1 MASAALMFLD
11 SFCWAVGSS
20 YGFFLWEM
28 EETGMVQPDFQSFR
42 RLAKGAR
49 LIPVHTQILADAETP
64 VRSLMRFS
72 GSPHV
77 FLLESVEGGERWGRY
92 SFLGFDP
99 LQVWEV
105 WGDEVRIKEG
115 ERSIRIPHGGDPL
128 GMLRGILRKH
138 QGVKVQGLPR
148 FWGGAVGY
156 LGYDLVRFMER
167 VGRTPKPSLDVPDGI
182 LLFTDPLLIF
192 DNVRH
197 TIQVVLTADVG
208 EEPRDLE
215 LVYQQ
220 ARERLEGVC
229 SRLREPLEVSCGQ
242 NGSAGETVFLPE
254 SNMEKQAFLDAV
266 RKAKEEILSGE
277 LIQVVLS
284 QRFQVQASVDPI
296 SLYRALRFINPS
308 PYLFFFK
315 SGDVTLVGSSPELLV
330 RLEDGALDLRPIA
343 GTRPRGRTE
352 QEDRLLAHELL
363 SDPKERSEHV
373 MLVDLGR
380 NDLGRVART
389 GSVQIRE
396 LMGLERYSHVM
407 HLVSHIQAELAEHK
421 DCLDVLQAAFPA
433 GTLTGAPK
441 VRAMQLIEELEPTRR
456 GPYGGAVGYFSYTGN
471 MDFCIA
477 IRTILLQ
484 ADRMYVQAG
493 AGIVAESDPEAEY
506 TETCNKAK
514 GMWEAVRM
522 AASGLEIPTCASPET
537 DLSGTLLP

>member
-1 MASAALMFLD
+1 
-11 SFCWAVGSS
+11 
-20 YGFFLWEM
+20 
-28 EETGMVQPDFQSFR
+28 MVQPDFQSFR

-49 LIPVHTQILADAETP
+49 LIPVHTQILADTETP

-77 FLLESVEGGERWGRY
+77 FLLESAEGGERWGRY

-99 LQVWEV
+99 VQVWELRGENV
-105 WGDEVRIKEG
+105 WVHQGG
-115 ERSIRIPHGGDPL
+115 RSSIIPHGGDPL

-208 EEPRDLE
+208 EQPRDLE

-284 QRFQVQASVDPI
+284 QRFQVQARVDPI

-407 HLVSHIQAELAEHK
+407 HLVSHIQAELAEQK

-477 IRTILLQ
+477 IRTLLLQ
-484 ADRMYVQAG
+484 ADRVYVQAG

-522 AASGLEIPTCASPET
+522 AASGLEIPTCASTET
-537 DLSGTLLP
+537 DLSGRLLP